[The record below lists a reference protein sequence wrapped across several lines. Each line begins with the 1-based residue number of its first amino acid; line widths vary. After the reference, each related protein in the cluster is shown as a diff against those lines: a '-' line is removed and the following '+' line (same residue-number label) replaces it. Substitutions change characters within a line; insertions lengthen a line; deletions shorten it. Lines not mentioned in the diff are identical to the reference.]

1 MSEANSYSFAI
12 QCVNDMDDDDYFHD
26 HESFFDRYFSD
37 YLDGY
42 DGYNSGYSWVNV
54 LVDDGHGIK
63 KNIN

>member
-1 MSEANSYSFAI
+1 
-12 QCVNDMDDDDYFHD
+12 MDNEDYFHD
-26 HESFFDRYFSD
+26 HESFFDRYYPD